1 MGDPVRGWGSRSA
14 ALRQPHL
21 VPHLVGDDGGPFLQF
36 CVVERADPKSHLWA
50 GRRFSCRPGT
60 QGGSAPSFQATEALA
75 QRPPPP
81 RVSLPLLVK
90 QLRPRNQ
97 ALTSSS
103 TAHDGAQEHCGQV
116 TLLSLNWGD

>member
-1 MGDPVRGWGSRSA
+1 MSGRERGPEVGDPVQGWGSRSA

-81 RVSLPLLVK
+81 RVGLPLLVK

-103 TAHDGAQEHCGQV
+103 TAHDGAQGSTV
-116 TLLSLNWGD
+116 VR